1 MRKGGF
7 FSLCLGGDDIKI
19 SKEAEKM
26 PDIES
31 LHQESDNSG
40 KAPCPIETV
49 FPWTST
55 LADFDLEPMQITILI
70 QISLVAFIMLRP

>member
-1 MRKGGF
+1 
-7 FSLCLGGDDIKI
+7 
-19 SKEAEKM
+19 M